1 MASFD
6 FQYVLAFTNS
16 YDENVILNSDLP
28 DKNDSEFRNLVQI
41 EASKILNILQLHK
54 GVKELNTFLEYN
66 SNKYKIGMSLQ

>member
-28 DKNDSEFRNLVQI
+28 DKNDSAFRNLVQI
-41 EASKILNILQLHK
+41 EVSKILNILQLHR
-54 GVKELNTFLEYN
+54 GVKELNTLLEYN
-66 SNKYKIGMSLQ
+66 SNKYKIGMNLQ